1 MKNWKVKFK
10 FGRIINIFKI
20 LPTIQI
26 EYSEQKLATGFG
38 IVLTWLKWGAGI
50 RIFY

>member
-1 MKNWKVKFK
+1 MKNWKVKFRA
-10 FGRIINIFKI
+10 GRIKNIFKI

-26 EYSEQKLATGFG
+26 EYSELRYVTGFG
-38 IVLTWLKWGAGI
+38 IVFLWLKWGAGI